1 MSDDATT
8 CSHRSEYIDTV
19 TEFLAGGR
27 RRIDRVLAPGYVDG
41 VETLDLEELRV
52 RRADADQEE
61 VDLSYARRLLQ
72 GRLDIL
78 RAEQAGRRG
87 DGPAAF
93 EQRSAAEIVPALS
106 RILGDE
112 QRQTRGLGRHVS
124 GATPSR
130 VGEHRREAE
139 RAVADVGGSDLGAMT
154 DVQLAEAIAKLA
166 DIESRVSRSRRQV
179 QSVVDLLTEEIARRD
194 QTREVGVAAR

>member
-1 MSDDATT
+1 M
-8 CSHRSEYIDTV
+8 

-27 RRIDRVLAPGYVDG
+27 RRIDRVLAPTFIQDI
-41 VETLDLEELRV
+41 EALDLEELRV

-78 RAEQAGRRG
+78 RAEQSARRG
-87 DGPAAF
+87 DGPLAH
-93 EQRSAAEIVPALS
+93 QPRTDVEIVAALS
-106 RILGDE
+106 RVLADD

-124 GATPSR
+124 TSAPSR

-139 RAVADVGGSDLGAMT
+139 RAVADVGGSDLSALT
-154 DVQLAEAIAKLA
+154 DVQLAEAISSLA
-166 DIESRVSRSRRQV
+166 DIEARISRSRRQV
-179 QSVVDLLTEEIARRD
+179 QAVVDLLTEEIARRY
-194 QTREVGVAAR
+194 QAGEVGVGVR

>member
-1 MSDDATT
+1 M
-8 CSHRSEYIDTV
+8 
-19 TEFLAGGR
+19 
-27 RRIDRVLAPGYVDG
+27 DG
-41 VETLDLEELRV
+41 LDLEELRA

-87 DGPAAF
+87 DAPAVVQ
-93 EQRSAAEIVPALS
+93 QRSDAEIVAALS

-139 RAVADVGGSDLGAMT
+139 RAGADVGGSDPRGPDDGA
-154 DVQLAEAIAKLA
+154 LAEAIANLA
-166 DIESRVSRSRRQV
+166 AIESRSSRPRRQAP
-179 QSVVDLLTEEIARRD
+179 AR
-194 QTREVGVAAR
+194 

>member
-1 MSDDATT
+1 
-8 CSHRSEYIDTV
+8 V
-19 TEFLAGGR
+19 TEYLPGGR
-27 RRIDRVLAPGYVDG
+27 RRIDRVLAPDFIEGIEG
-41 VETLDLEELRV
+41 IDLEELRV

-78 RAEQAGRRG
+78 RAEQASRRG
-87 DGPAAF
+87 EGPLSH
-93 EQRSAAEIVPALS
+93 QPRTDAEIVAALS
-106 RILGDE
+106 RILADE

-139 RAVADVGGSDLGAMT
+139 RAVSDVGGSDLAAMS
-154 DVQLAEAIAKLA
+154 DVKLAEAVAKLA
-166 DIESRVSRSRRQV
+166 DIEARVSRSRRQV
-179 QSVVDLLTEEIARRD
+179 QQVVDLLTEEIARRY
-194 QTREVGVAAR
+194 QTGEVGVGAR

>member
-1 MSDDATT
+1 MS
-8 CSHRSEYIDTV
+8 
-19 TEFLAGGR
+19 EFLPGGR
-27 RRIDRVLAPGYVDG
+27 RRIDRVLAPGFVDE

-87 DGPAAF
+87 DGPVSY
-93 EQRSAAEIVPALS
+93 QPRSDVEIVAALS
-106 RILGDE
+106 RILADDR
-112 QRQTRGLGRHVS
+112 RQTRGLGRHVS
-124 GATPSR
+124 SSTPSR
-130 VGEHRREAE
+130 IGEHRREAE
-139 RAVADVGGSDLGAMT
+139 RAVADVGGSDLAALD
-154 DVQLAEAIAKLA
+154 DVQLAEAIANLA

-179 QSVVDLLTEEIARRD
+179 QGVVDLLTEEIARRYAAG
-194 QTREVGVAAR
+194 EVGAGVR

>member
-1 MSDDATT
+1 M
-8 CSHRSEYIDTV
+8 

-27 RRIDRVLAPGYVDG
+27 RRIDRVLAPAF
-41 VETLDLEELRV
+41 VEDVEGIDLEELRV
-52 RRADADQEE
+52 RRADSDQEE

-78 RAEQAGRRG
+78 RAEQSGRRG
-87 DGPAAF
+87 GGEPVF
-93 EQRSAAEIVPALS
+93 QPRSDVEIVAALS

-124 GATPSR
+124 SATPSR

-139 RAVADVGGSDLGAMT
+139 RAVSDVGGSDLAAMS

-179 QSVVDLLTEEIARRD
+179 QSVVDLLTEEIARRYAAG
-194 QTREVGVAAR
+194 EVTAGVR

>member
-1 MSDDATT
+1 
-8 CSHRSEYIDTV
+8 V
-19 TEFLAGGR
+19 TEFLPGGR

-78 RAEQAGRRG
+78 RAEQASRRG
-87 DGPAAF
+87 DGQVNLQP
-93 EQRSAAEIVPALS
+93 RSDVEIVAALS
-106 RILGDE
+106 RILADE
-112 QRQTRGLGRHVS
+112 TRQTRGLGRHVS
-124 GATPSR
+124 SSAPSR

-139 RAVADVGGSDLGAMT
+139 RAVADVGGSDLAALD
-154 DVQLAEAIAKLA
+154 DVQLAEAIANLA
-166 DIESRVSRSRRQV
+166 DIEARVSRARRQV
-179 QSVVDLLTEEIARRD
+179 QAVVDLLTEEIARRYAAG
-194 QTREVGVAAR
+194 EVGAGVR